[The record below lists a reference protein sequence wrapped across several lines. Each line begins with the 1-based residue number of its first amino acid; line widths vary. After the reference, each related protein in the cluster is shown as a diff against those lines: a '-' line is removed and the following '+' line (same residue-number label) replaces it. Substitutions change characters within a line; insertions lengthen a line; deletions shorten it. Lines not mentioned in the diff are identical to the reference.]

1 MPRSLMEIRS
11 ALPGVELTP
20 YAVKTPALDDRG
32 WWRVAVTARRMT
44 LEYMKYLTVMVREGV
59 RRISGDRSA
68 DAVQGVAEEAAKKAR
83 E

>member
-1 MPRSLMEIRS
+1 MTSHIIETD
-11 ALPGVELTP
+11 GLTR
-20 YAVKTPALDDRG
+20 TFR
-32 WWRVAVTARRMT
+32 
-44 LEYMKYLTVMVREGV
+44 VREGV